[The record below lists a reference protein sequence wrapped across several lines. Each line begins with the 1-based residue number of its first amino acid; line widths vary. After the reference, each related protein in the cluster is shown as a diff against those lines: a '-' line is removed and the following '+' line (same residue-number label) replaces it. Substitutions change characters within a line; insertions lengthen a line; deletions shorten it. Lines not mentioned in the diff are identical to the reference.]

1 MRRTT
6 GGAAPSG
13 GRRPSQSVSDRGQAV
28 VELALAL
35 PLLAL
40 LLLAL
45 VQLVVVVR
53 DQLAVVHAAR
63 EGARAAA
70 VSGAPDGDGAAAARK
85 ATSLNPLEVS
95 VGHSGGSATVTVR
108 YRSPTDVPLIGAVLP
123 DIVISS
129 TATMRDEP

>member
-1 MRRTT
+1 MPPL
-6 GGAAPSG
+6 AAAQ
-13 GRRPSQSVSDRGQAV
+13 RDDRGQAV

-70 VSGAPDGDGAAAARK
+70 ISGAPGGDGEAAARQ
-85 ATSLNPLEVS
+85 ATSLTPLEVS
-95 VGHSGGSATVTVR
+95 VARVGDMARVSVR
-108 YRSPTDVPLIGAVLP
+108 YRNSTDVPLIGAVLP
-123 DIVISS
+123 DIVVQS
-129 TATMRDEP
+129 TATMRREP

>member
-1 MRRTT
+1 MRRT
-6 GGAAPSG
+6 ADPPRA
-13 GRRPSQSVSDRGQAV
+13 DRGQAAI
-28 VELALAL
+28 ELALAL

-40 LLLAL
+40 LLLAI

-70 VSGAPDGDGAAAARK
+70 VSSAPDGDGAAAARG
-85 ATSLNPLEVS
+85 ATSLTPLEVS
-95 VGHSGGSATVTVR
+95 VGHTNGSAAVTVR
-108 YRSPTDVPLIGAVLP
+108 YQSRTDVPLIGAVLP
-123 DIVISS
+123 DINVES